1 MIIYNRREKKIENVK
16 EELAKTLNFLYNTAV
31 GRMLLKCILVRPYI
45 SKIRGWYLKRGITKR
60 SIKPFIEKNKIDASE
75 FDIDEFKCF
84 NDFFIRKRK
93 NTEFQLEKNAL
104 ISPADSKLLVYK
116 ITDDLCFNVKRSSY
130 TLSEIL
136 EDSELPKKY
145 KGGYCL
151 VFRLGV
157 DDYHRYIYTD
167 CGRLK
172 RRYRIKGELH
182 TVRPVSEKM
191 KVFSRNTREISLLE
205 TENFGDV
212 IQLEVG
218 AMFVG
223 AIKNHNIEK
232 FKRGAEK
239 GYFEFGGSTIVML
252 YDKNIKIDDDILEY
266 SEKNIEVKVKIG
278 EKIGTKI

>member
-1 MIIYNRREKKIENVK
+1 MIIYNRKENKIENIK
-16 EELAKTLNFLYNTAV
+16 EELAGTLNFLYNTV
-31 GRMLLKCILVRPYI
+31 LGRVILKYILARPYI
-45 SKIRGWYLKRGITKR
+45 SKIRGRYLKMGITKR

-75 FDIDEFKCF
+75 FDIDEFACF

-93 NTEFQLEKNAL
+93 NTEFQAEKNFL
-104 ISPADSKLLVYK
+104 ISPADSKLSVYK

-136 EDSELPKKY
+136 EDNELPEKY

-151 VFRLGV
+151 VFRLCV

-167 CGRLK
+167 SGVLK

-212 IQLEVG
+212 IQIEVG

-223 AIKNHNIEK
+223 AIKNHNIER
-232 FKRGAEK
+232 FERGTEK

-266 SEKNIEVKVKIG
+266 SKKNIEVKVKAG
-278 EKIGTKI
+278 EKIGIKI